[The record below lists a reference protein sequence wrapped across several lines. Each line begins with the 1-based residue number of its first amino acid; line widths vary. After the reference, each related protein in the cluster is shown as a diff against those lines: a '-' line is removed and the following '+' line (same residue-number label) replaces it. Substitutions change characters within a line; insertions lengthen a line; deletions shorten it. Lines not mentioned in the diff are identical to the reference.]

1 MNISS
6 EAGIPVAGLVQI
18 TPSPDSKV
26 KLDGGLPFDIRT
38 LAEPTQAE
46 TDAQIRR
53 QNAEPVK
60 AVFRVNGQVVA
71 SMQSFGTTFFSN
83 SVSFP
88 HDRELSAADVETA
101 LRSRYGNAVQ
111 VETYAGR
118 NGPAYGTI
126 LAEVYGGKGYLVNT
140 QA

>member
-6 EAGIPVAGLVQI
+6 DSGIPVAGLVQI
-18 TPSPDSKV
+18 TPSPDSRV
-26 KLDGGLPFDIRT
+26 ELDSRLIAMRT